1 MEKNKGT
8 DTGILIFG
16 MGHPYYCRYAHN
28 LALTIKAVEN
38 VSIAL
43 VHDQVSI
50 SHLDETQ
57 RAVFDYLIEEE
68 LPANCSA
75 KLHSYRL
82 SPFEKTVVLDAD
94 MVWLPVHQPEELF
107 TELNGVEFTA
117 ITEGSTDNP
126 SSHYF
131 FWAEVQ
137 EIREKYKIEGNIH
150 QWRTEVMYFERSEKV
165 QAMFEDAIKIHSDH
179 GLSKIKNFAE
189 GVPDELAINIAAAK
203 YGIEPHKPKWQPS
216 YWPQMHQD
224 MIPEPGTL
232 YREYYLLSA
241 GGNMNTDKT
250 KRMYNNI
257 VKAQAPKIGLSF
269 AFGLQSKHSFLP
281 ERRKS

>member
-1 MEKNKGT
+1 MLDKGF
-8 DTGILIFG
+8 LIIIS
-16 MGHPYYCRYAHN
+16 GHPYYGQYAHN
-28 LALTIKAVEN
+28 LGVTLKAAGECN
-38 VSIAL
+38 IAL
-43 VHDQVSI
+43 VYSKSAI
-50 SHLDETQ
+50 SHLDESQ
-57 RAVFDYLIEEE
+57 RSVFDHLIEEE

-75 KLHSYRL
+75 KLHAYRL
-82 SPFEKTVVLDAD
+82 SPFEKTIVLDAD
-94 MVWLPVHQPEELF
+94 MVWLPVHKPQELF

-117 ITEGSTDNP
+117 ITEGSTDKP

-131 FWAEVQ
+131 YWAEVD
-137 EIREKYKIEGNIH
+137 EIREKYKIDGNIH

-165 QAMFEDAIKIHSDH
+165 ADMFSDAIDIYSNH
-179 GLSKIKNFAE
+179 GLSKIKDFAE

-203 YGIEPHKPKWQPS
+203 HGIEPHKPNWQPS
-216 YWPQMHQD
+216 YWPQMHQNR
-224 MIPEPGTL
+224 IPEAGTL

-241 GGNMNTDKT
+241 GGNMSTDNTK
-250 KRMYNNI
+250 KLYNNI

>member
-1 MEKNKGT
+1 MLDKGF
-8 DTGILIFG
+8 LIIIS
-16 MGHPYYCRYAHN
+16 GHPYYGHYAFN
-28 LALTIKAVEN
+28 LGVTLKAAGECQ
-38 VSIAL
+38 IAL
-43 VHDQVSI
+43 VYSKSAI
-50 SHLDETQ
+50 SHLDESQ
-57 RAVFDYLIEEE
+57 RSIFDYLIEEE

-75 KLHSYRL
+75 KLHAYRL

-117 ITEGSTDNP
+117 ITEGSTEKP
-126 SSHYF
+126 SGHYF
-131 FWAEVQ
+131 FWAEVS
-137 EIREKYKIEGNIH
+137 EIRDKYKIDGNIH

-165 QAMFEDAIKIHSDH
+165 AAMFSDAINIYNNH
-179 GLSKIKNFAE
+179 GLTKIKDFAE

-203 YGIEPHKPKWQPS
+203 HGIEPHKPNWQPS
-216 YWPQMHQD
+216 YWPRLHQD
-224 MIPEPGTL
+224 KIPEPGTL

-241 GGNMNTDKT
+241 GGNMNTDNT
-250 KRMYNNI
+250 KKLYNNI

>member
-1 MEKNKGT
+1 MLEKGFF
-8 DTGILIFG
+8 IVIS
-16 MGHPYYCRYAHN
+16 GHPYYGQYAHN
-28 LALTIKAVEN
+28 LAITLKAAGECN
-38 VSIAL
+38 IAL
-43 VHDQVSI
+43 VYSRSAI
-50 SHLDETQ
+50 SHLDDSQ

-75 KLHSYRL
+75 KLHAYRL

-94 MVWLPVHQPEELF
+94 MVWLPVHKPEELF

-126 SSHYF
+126 SNHYF
-131 FWAEVQ
+131 FWAEVD
-137 EIREKYKIEGNIH
+137 EIRDKYKIDGNIH

-165 QAMFEDAIKIHSDH
+165 QAMFSDAIDIYKNH
-179 GLSKIKNFAE
+179 GLTKIKDFAE

-203 YGIEPHKPKWQPS
+203 HGIEPHKPNWQPS
-216 YWPQMHQD
+216 YWPQMHQNQV
-224 MIPEPGTL
+224 PEPGTL

-241 GGNMNTDKT
+241 GGNMSTDNTK
-250 KRMYNNI
+250 KLYNNI